1 MVLFTF
7 NEVVLSVVEVML
19 TGVVGEGG
27 SEVNW

>member
-1 MVLFTF
+1 MLFTF
-7 NEVVLSVVEVML
+7 SEVVLSVVEVML